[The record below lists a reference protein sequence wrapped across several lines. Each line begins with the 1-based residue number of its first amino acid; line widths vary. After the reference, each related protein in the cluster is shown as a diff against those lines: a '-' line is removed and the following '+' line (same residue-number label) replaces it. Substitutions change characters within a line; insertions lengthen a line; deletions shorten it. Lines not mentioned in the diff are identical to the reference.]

1 MANIGTTWK
10 TTCRIEHVK
19 NVLDQCRASPIGT
32 ILISVGTNDVDNKIG
47 FETAQDIAAVV

>member
-1 MANIGTTWK
+1 M
-10 TTCRIEHVK
+10 TCRIEHVK